1 MGFTLLFSKNRSD
14 VQRWMEIS
22 FATST
27 IRRQCES
34 AEELINAHGRPCAE
48 SAMSRLLDVD
58 AATCLADLAVLPGAC
73 RALDGDD
80 SVRFA
85 LGLAGAKSLVLEPST
100 SARVGGARLVD
111 WTRVTSVRIIEIA
124 NNDKL
129 ESGAAS
135 PRSDTKP

>member
-1 MGFTLLFSKNRSD
+1 
-14 VQRWMEIS
+14 
-22 FATST
+22 
-27 IRRQCES
+27 
-34 AEELINAHGRPCAE
+34 
-48 SAMSRLLDVD
+48 MSRLLDVD

-73 RALDGDD
+73 RALGGDD

-85 LGLAGAKSLVLEPST
+85 LDLAGAKSLVLEPSP
-100 SARVGGARLVD
+100 SARVAGAGLVD

-129 ESGAAS
+129 ESGSAS